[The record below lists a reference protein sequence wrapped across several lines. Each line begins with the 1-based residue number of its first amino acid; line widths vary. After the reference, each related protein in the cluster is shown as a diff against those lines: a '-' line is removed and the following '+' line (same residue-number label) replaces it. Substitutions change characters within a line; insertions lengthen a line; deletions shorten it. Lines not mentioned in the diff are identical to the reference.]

1 MNVFDSG
8 FITADNRINVERA
21 RIERARMAVQ

>member
-8 FITADNRINVERA
+8 FITAYNRINVERA
-21 RIERARMAVQ
+21 RIERVRMAI